1 MIKYIIKKMIENYF
15 INFYVKSKIFFTNL
29 SQSISYYAYK
39 VKEQFNF
46 DYSNLNV
53 KEPCD
58 DLARLTI
65 YEEEQIKKENNN
77 ISILEDHDLDDLDDI
92 ESKMTINQLS

>member
-1 MIKYIIKKMIENYF
+1 MSKNNYETYF
-15 INFYVKSKIFFTNL
+15 ITFYVKSKLFLTHI

-39 VKEQFNF
+39 VKEKFKF
-46 DYSNLNV
+46 DYSHINV

-65 YEEEQIKKENNN
+65 YEEEENKKKFIFEDNV
-77 ISILEDHDLDDLDDI
+77 LEEDDSDDI
-92 ESKMTINQLS
+92 EDNFTINQLS